1 MPSYRPSAK
10 ATLVAAGLATVLVVG
25 GSAGAVAGKLITSKN
40 IKDGTIQT
48 RDLRDDSVDASK
60 LAPGAVSWG
69 KSLDAAT
76 KAQIEDLLGEG
87 VPGPQGAAG
96 PKGDTGPQGPEG
108 APGSRGSRGETGAPG
123 DGSLVAGGIFGL
135 NGWSAASEDLS
146 LSELHPMQGDPIV
159 LDVPGNYLVSMHG
172 LFVDTDIVEAPFIF
186 AGEPTDE
193 VSALLS
199 ACVLSSEF
207 FIPVCDGTFPFT
219 VHEGETLPLP
229 VLFPSS
235 DDVGCPDEECDPP
248 VVVRMAVYRQGGAV
262 SDALDLPALGSC
274 GFCDPVGRPSTALE
288 RATKRYLRNAF

>member
-1 MPSYRPSAK
+1 MPSYRPSLK

-40 IKDGTIQT
+40 IKDGTIRT
-48 RDLRDDSVDASK
+48 RDLSDDSVDASK

-87 VPGPQGAAG
+87 IPGPQGAPG
-96 PKGDTGPQGPEG
+96 PKGDTGPQGPTG
-108 APGSRGSRGETGAPG
+108 ASGSRGSQGATGAPG

-135 NGWSAASEDLS
+135 NGWSAASADS
-146 LSELHPMQGDPIV
+146 FLSELYPLQGDPIV

-172 LFVDTDIVEAPFIF
+172 LFVDPDIVDAPLIF
-186 AGEPTDE
+186 AGEPNDE
-193 VSALLS
+193 ISALLS
-199 ACVLSSEF
+199 ACILSSEF
-207 FIPVCDGTFPFT
+207 FVPVCDGTFPLT
-219 VHEGETLPLP
+219 VHEGESLPVP

-235 DDVGCPDEECDPP
+235 DDVGCPDDGCDPP

-262 SDALDLPALGSC
+262 TDTLDLPDLSGC
-274 GFCDPVGRPSTALE
+274 GVCGPVGRPSSALE
-288 RATKRYLRNAF
+288 RATQRYLRKAF